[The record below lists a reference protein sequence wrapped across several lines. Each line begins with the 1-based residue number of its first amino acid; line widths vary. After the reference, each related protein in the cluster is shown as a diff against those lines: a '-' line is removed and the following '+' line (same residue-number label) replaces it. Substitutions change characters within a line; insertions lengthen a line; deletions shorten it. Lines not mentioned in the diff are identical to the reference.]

1 MLGKLGKLKEL
12 LLCAGLIHYMK
23 NNNCT
28 ANLKMLTV
36 FNNVDSG
43 ELTLLDKILG
53 FSDATALAAT
63 GLDEVCLFYLVC
75 LVSLTILH
83 RL

>member
-1 MLGKLGKLKEL
+1 
-12 LLCAGLIHYMK
+12 MK

-36 FNNVDSG
+36 FNNADSG

-53 FSDATALAAT
+53 FNTATALAAT
-63 GLDEVCLFYLVC
+63 GLDEVCLSY
-75 LVSLTILH
+75 SA
-83 RL
+83 